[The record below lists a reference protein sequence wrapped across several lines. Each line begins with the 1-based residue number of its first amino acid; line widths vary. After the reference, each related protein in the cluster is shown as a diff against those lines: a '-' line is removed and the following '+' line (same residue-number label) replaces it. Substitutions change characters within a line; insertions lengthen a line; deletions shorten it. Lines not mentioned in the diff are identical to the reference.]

1 MESDAVDYNY
11 ARHPRKPAPGF
22 HRRSVRHGTS
32 FAVLA
37 SSAFRNNNNII
48 NTSHNHFEVIPT
60 SASNL
65 RILSRGH

>member
-1 MESDAVDYNY
+1 MESDAVDYDY

-22 HRRSVRHGTS
+22 HRRSVRHETS

-37 SSAFRNNNNII
+37 SSAFRNNIII

-60 SASNL
+60 SVSNL